1 MTIYKTIKSAQKVAD
16 KLNWKVEMDNY
27 WVYKR
32 EFGYIVANKNLI
44 EDKTGQVDARGE

>member
-1 MTIYKTIKSAQKVAD
+1 MTIYKTVKSAQKVAD

-32 EFGYIVANKNLI
+32 EN
-44 EDKTGQVDARGE
+44 TGLAAVRSMIPCIL